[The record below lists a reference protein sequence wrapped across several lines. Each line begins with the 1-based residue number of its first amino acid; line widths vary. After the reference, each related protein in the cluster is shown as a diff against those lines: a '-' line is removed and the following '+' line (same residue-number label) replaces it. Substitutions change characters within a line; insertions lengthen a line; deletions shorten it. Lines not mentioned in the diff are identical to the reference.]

1 MRDAGSPVSRWR
13 GMRLAG
19 MSWAGRAVVLW
30 AVLAGL
36 FLMHGAAPPAG
47 GCQGGVPVTAMTV
60 TAVAVMPAAAP
71 ASAPG
76 TGHPAAAGP
85 MSAGCCGGM
94 MCATRRPP
102 DAPAS
107 AFVIPLAAATVIMPA
122 SARVPAFLA
131 AAFRQR
137 WRPPGR
143 QGLPLPL
150 FLGVSRT

>member
-1 MRDAGSPVSRWR
+1 MRPT
-13 GMRLAG
+13 G

-47 GCQGGVPVTAMTV
+47 GCQGGAPVTAMTV

-76 TGHPAAAGP
+76 TGHLAAAGP
-85 MSAGCCGGM
+85 MSADCCGGM

-102 DAPAS
+102 DARAS
-107 AFVIPLAAATVIMPA
+107 AFVIPLATAGVLATPPA
-122 SARVPAFLA
+122 RAPAFLA
-131 AAFRQR
+131 AAFRR
-137 WRPPGR
+137 AWRPPGR